1 MLCLRKHQ
9 EIDSDVLVKREMQV
23 VHTAWLSFQPQSRE
37 GLRRHMC
44 SHISRPAAE
53 QQSPGVGLK
62 VGEHNKIN
70 QSLTVT
76 ERVAEWGGGGEI
88 WAPGHRQRASFHL
101 GRHREGG
108 RDPLWLAEND
118 GCEHRVEE
126 QRLRSD
132 RAALSLP
139 PPRLTPVD
147 IQF

>member
-9 EIDSDVLVKREMQV
+9 VTDSDVQVNREMLV
-23 VHTAWLSFQPQSRE
+23 VHTAWLSFQPHSHR
-37 GLRRHMC
+37 GLHRHMC
-44 SHISRPAAE
+44 SRISRPAAE

-76 ERVAEWGGGGEI
+76 ARVAEWGGGGEI
-88 WAPGHRQRASFHL
+88 WASGHHQRASFHL

-108 RDPLWLAEND
+108 RDPLWLPEND

-126 QRLRSD
+126 QRLCSD
-132 RAALSLP
+132 RAALFLT